1 MHAVGRITHWSL
13 IILLDLTQS
22 ANLAFH
28 LPYITSKYII
38 YTRSRQSSGGGVL
51 EPLVTDDSILD
62 LVESLQGDFP
72 DCIAFDDP
80 FDLFPSGSGGGGGA
94 TAVSPMT
101 MQ

>member
-1 MHAVGRITHWSL
+1 M
-13 IILLDLTQS
+13 
-22 ANLAFH
+22 
-28 LPYITSKYII
+28 
-38 YTRSRQSSGGGVL
+38 L
-51 EPLVTDDSILD
+51 EPLVTDDSILE

-80 FDLFPSGSGGGGGA
+80 FDLFPSGGSGSGSGA